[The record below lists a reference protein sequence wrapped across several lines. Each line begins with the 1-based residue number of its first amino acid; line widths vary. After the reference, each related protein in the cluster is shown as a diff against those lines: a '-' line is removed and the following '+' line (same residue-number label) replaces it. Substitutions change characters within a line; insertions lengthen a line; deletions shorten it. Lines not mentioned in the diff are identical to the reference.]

1 MKSGTMKTLY
11 AAILA
16 LSPLVSEAD
25 CILAWDYD
33 DEWAASAI
41 TGFKAY
47 QSGVEIGTIPGIA
60 RETPCESINAAPG
73 IPIHLTAYA
82 ANIESDPSNEVTIG
96 LPEVMQLRFEFRFE
110 VIVP

>member
-1 MKSGTMKTLY
+1 MKTLY

-25 CILAWDYD
+25 CTLAWDYD
-33 DEWAASAI
+33 DPWAASVI

-47 QSGVEIGTIPGIA
+47 QNGEEIGTIPGIA
-60 RETPCESINAAPG
+60 RETSCESINAVPG
-73 IPIHLTAYA
+73 IPLHLTAYA
-82 ANIESDPSNEVTIG
+82 PNQESEPSNEVTIG
-96 LPEVMQLRFEFRFE
+96 LPAPAQLRFEFRFE